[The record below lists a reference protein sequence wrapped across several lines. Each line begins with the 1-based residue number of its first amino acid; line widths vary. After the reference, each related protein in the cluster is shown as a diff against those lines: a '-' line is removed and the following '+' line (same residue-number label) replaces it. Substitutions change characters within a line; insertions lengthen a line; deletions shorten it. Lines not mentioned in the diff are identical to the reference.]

1 MSTAVILYPDDIN
14 RHVDSRVG
22 GIIVGSQELALTG
35 EDFQQK
41 RSKPYVKHGK
51 IESPCNHQSLYLLSL
66 YDDTFFKKEGQEKK
80 VSVKLRL
87 I

>member
-1 MSTAVILYPDDIN
+1 MSTAVIFYPDDIN

-41 RSKPYVKHGK
+41 RSKCSVKYGK
-51 IESPCNHQSLYLLSL
+51 IESP
-66 YDDTFFKKEGQEKK
+66 
-80 VSVKLRL
+80 
-87 I
+87 